1 MMLIKRQRANS
12 IGAPVTIVPPSPKF
26 EDFDPLEV
34 ARQLTL
40 IEFDLFKAITAQE
53 CLGQAW
59 NKPDHD
65 IIAPNLSAMTKHFNT
80 FTLWVCTEVVREE
93 KVASRAKSIAKFIVI
108 TKVCEKTIQK
118 KKN

>member
-1 MMLIKRQRANS
+1 MLLTKRQRASS
-12 IGAPVTIVPPSPKF
+12 IGAPVIVVPVSNKF

-40 IEFDLFKAITAQE
+40 IEYDLFKSITSQE

-59 NKPDHD
+59 NKADHETL
-65 IIAPNLSAMTKHFNT
+65 APNLTAITKHFNT

-108 TKVCEKTIQK
+108 TKVKI
-118 KKN
+118 